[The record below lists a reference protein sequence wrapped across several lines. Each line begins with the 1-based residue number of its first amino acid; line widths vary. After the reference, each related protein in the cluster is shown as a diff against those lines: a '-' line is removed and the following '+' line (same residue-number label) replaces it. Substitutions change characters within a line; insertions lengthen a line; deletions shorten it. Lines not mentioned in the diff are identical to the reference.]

1 MTTFTVSY
9 TDAGGSPRTS
19 APVTLQDSPTRTRP
33 VVLLLHGNNGTADD
47 MVNPVLHPGMNYDYR
62 AAIAALIDR
71 GWHSYPNLGIWGVD
85 LDPFKGVRSWQAA
98 LTAAGFG
105 TAWYSQVDNSG
116 ILATPAREV
125 RAVVL
130 EILQRLPAERQ
141 LALLAHSRGGLLA
154 RKLLIDSAGDQTIFS
169 RLAVL
174 VTLHTPHTGSELASI
189 ANTLNGAIAV
199 ATAANPASAG
209 VLSWLQNQVNAP
221 SYQELATGSPFLTA
235 LADAE
240 AATGAPIIPIHTFG
254 GTSALLSRARSWVFT
269 PGSAVP
275 QTTSIWPLQVEFHW
289 ETTPWALPSP
299 ASGISALGLLAP
311 ELRDTVGDLLVTDDR
326 SRLRGE
332 RSHQSN
338 RINHAEALWDPV
350 LQGQVIASFLA
361 ETKISKEGEEGKET
375 KEGKDRKDADK
386 FRKDDDKLRKD
397 YDISSAASAPGS
409 LAASPIPGM
418 SDDEGGMHPFIRLY
432 ERPEVGRP

>member
-9 TDAGGSPRTS
+9 KDAGGSTRTS
-19 APVTLQDSPTRTRP
+19 ATVTLQDNPILARP

-47 MVNPVLHPGMNYDYR
+47 MVNPSVHPGMNYDYR

-71 GWHSYPNLGIWGVD
+71 GWRGYPNVGIWGID
-85 LDPFKGVRSWQAA
+85 LDPFKGVASWQAA

-116 ILATPAREV
+116 LLATPAAEL

-130 EILQRLPAERQ
+130 ELLKRLPADRK

-154 RKLLIDSAGDQTIFS
+154 RQFLVDSASDPSTLL
-169 RLAVL
+169 RLAAL
-174 VTLHTPHTGSELASI
+174 VTIHTPHTGSELADI
-189 ANTLNGAIAV
+189 ANALNGAIAA
-199 ATAANPASAG
+199 ATVANPASAG
-209 VLSWLQNQVNAP
+209 LFRWLQSQVNAP
-221 SYQELATGSPFLTA
+221 SYRELAVGSPFLTA
-235 LADAE
+235 LTAAE
-240 AATGAPIIPIHTFG
+240 AAAGAPIIPVHTFG

-269 PGSAVP
+269 LSSAVP
-275 QTTSIWPLQVEFHW
+275 QVTSILPPRVEFHW

-299 ASGISALGLLAP
+299 VSGISTLGLLAP
-311 ELRDTVGDLLVTDDR
+311 ELRDTVGDLLVTDAR
-326 SRLRGE
+326 SRLQGE

-338 RINHAEALWDPV
+338 RLNHAEALWDPV
-350 LQGQVIASFLA
+350 LQSQVIATLVTEA
-361 ETKISKEGEEGKET
+361 KTSKEGKEGKET

-386 FRKDDDKLRKD
+386 LRKDDDKLRKD
-397 YDISSAASAPGS
+397 FDAPPSSTPSPGES
-409 LAASPIPGM
+409 ASPVIL
-418 SDDEGGMHPFIRLY
+418 DEGGLHTFIRLY